1 MSYNINNNMD
11 YDFDAVMDLCTSK
24 ETTGALTSLEQ
35 NLKDLVKKL
44 NQCEKDFHC
53 KGGTEANALMDI
65 YDGFSA
71 AIGWSSANYVDDGA
85 GLARINEF
93 ARETFQ
99 TGYDQAYEDKRALS
113 SMEWFSSQG

>member
-1 MSYNINNNMD
+1 MGYNINNNMD
-11 YDFDAVMDLCTSK
+11 YDFDAVMDLCTS
-24 ETTGALTSLEQ
+24 ETTRNALLNLET
-35 NLKDLVKKL
+35 NLNDLVKKL

-71 AIGWSSANYVDDGA
+71 AIGWSYPNYVDDGA

-99 TGYDQAYEDKRALS
+99 TGYDQAYEDKRALAS
-113 SMEWFSSQG
+113 NEWFNSLN